1 MQKLSIGECLSFG
14 WKTFR
19 ARPWLFVQAGA
30 LLFLINMAVSLLQT
44 LFELGGE
51 QMGPVVA
58 MLVGIISMGIGIAIS
73 FLISMGETA
82 FFLRSHEDVQGTS
95 IRDLWH
101 PKPFWKFFG
110 TSLLS
115 AILIIVGFVL
125 LIVPGVFL
133 AILFM
138 FVGYLV
144 IERGLA
150 PIAALKQSAALTKG
164 NRWQLLGLGLAIVGI
179 NILGLLALL
188 VGLFVTV
195 PVSFLAVTH
204 AYRILSREREG
215 AAGITPVTV

>member
-1 MQKLSIGECLSFG
+1 MQRLSVGECLSFG
-14 WKTFR
+14 WKTFKI
-19 ARPWLFVQAGA
+19 RPWLFVQAGV
-30 LLFLINMAVSLLQT
+30 LLFLINMAVSLLQS

-51 QMGPVVA
+51 QAGPAVA
-58 MLVGIISMGIGIAIS
+58 AVVGIISVAIGLAIS

-82 FFLRSHEDVQGTS
+82 FFLRSHEDVHATT

-101 PKPFWKFFG
+101 PKPFWKFFAA
-110 TSLLS
+110 SVLS
-115 AILIIVGFVL
+115 AILIVLGLIL
-125 LIVPGVFL
+125 LIVPGIFL
-133 AILFM
+133 AILLM

-150 PIAALKQSAALTKG
+150 PVAALKHSAALTKG
-164 NRWQLLGLGLAIVGI
+164 NRWQLLGLGAAIIGI

-204 AYRILSREREG
+204 AYRVLSREGELTTD
-215 AAGITPVTV
+215 ATPALA